1 MPVLF
6 TRAPMAAES
15 HSCSEMAS
23 SRERSRKAAASSS
36 HGKALSRLSR
46 FTATP
51 IASSAMEHTSM
62 RQDDSQVG
70 RRSEEHTSEL
80 QSLLRISYA
89 VISLKKKK
97 TTDSHNNI

>member
-46 FTATP
+46 FTAPP
-51 IASSAMEHTSM
+51 IASSARAHTSM

-70 RRSEEHTSEL
+70 RQIGRAHVRTPVTNGHL
-80 QSLLRISYA
+80 VCRPLLE
-89 VISLKKKK
+89 KNK
-97 TTDSHNNI
+97 THDKNT